1 VVCRRNPN
9 GKLKWEPVISS
20 SSQGTFNMLSSAE

>member
-9 GKLKWEPVISS
+9 GKLIWEPVTSS
-20 SSQGTFNMLSSAE
+20 SSQGTVNMMSSVE